1 MPDIA
6 DNLARVRERIELA
19 AARVGRDPKEIKL
32 VAVSKGQSLERIEQA
47 VAAGV
52 EILAENF
59 VQEARPKIL
68 KLRGKVSWHFV
79 GHLQTNKAKYA
90 LELFDLIQSID
101 SIKLAQE
108 VNRQGGKQGREVPVL
123 VQVNI
128 SGERTKFG
136 VERGQALA
144 LIKETAAMKNLKLV
158 GLMTIPPLS
167 DDPENSR
174 PYYLSL
180 RKFKEE
186 VAGAGIPIL
195 ELSMGMSA
203 DFEVAV
209 EEGATL
215 VRVGTAIF
223 GPRGN

>member
-68 KLRGKVSWHFV
+68 RLRGKVSWHFV

-90 LELFDLIQSID
+90 VELFDLIQSID

-144 LIKETAAMKNLKLV
+144 LIKETPTMKNLKLL

-167 DDPENSR
+167 DDLENSR
-174 PYYLSL
+174 PYYVSL

-186 VAGAGIPIL
+186 VAGAGIPIV

-223 GPRGN
+223 GPRGS